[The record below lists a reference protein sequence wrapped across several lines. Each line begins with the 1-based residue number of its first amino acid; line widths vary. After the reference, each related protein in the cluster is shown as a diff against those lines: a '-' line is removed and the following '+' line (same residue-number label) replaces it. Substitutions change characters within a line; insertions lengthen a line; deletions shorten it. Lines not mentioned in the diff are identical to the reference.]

1 MRSDTVARMEPG
13 RLELEG
19 VSRSFLVY
27 PKPTRTLKELVV
39 SRGRVPARE
48 VKAIQ
53 DVSFSV
59 SPGDAVGLVGRNGSG
74 KSTLLRV
81 ISGILRPTAGKVAV
95 GGRIASLLELG
106 AGFQPEF
113 TGRENVYLNGSILGL
128 KQSTIR
134 EHMDEIVAFAELEQ
148 FIDLPVRTY
157 SSGMQMRLGFAI
169 SAHLE
174 ADVLLLDE
182 VFAVGDEA
190 FQRKCFGKIFEFKQ
204 RGGTI
209 LFVSHDASSVER
221 LCERAIL
228 LREGEVA
235 FDGPTREAITQYHAQ
250 LADEHDPAERGAG
263 LTEWGS
269 REARIAAA
277 RLVGPDGADRLQFLA
292 GEAFALVVTVEADE
306 GIAAPVLTYELRDVS
321 NLVLATGDAKLGE
334 HGWNGSGTLSLRY
347 DVPRPPLGDGRFHVR
362 LGLTDASGEHLYHQ
376 LDRALEFMVY
386 PGGDERGLVR
396 LDGRWQK
403 ETA

>member
-1 MRSDTVARMEPG
+1 MEPG
-13 RLELEG
+13 RLELEH
-19 VSRSFLVY
+19 VSRTFLVY

-39 SRGRVPARE
+39 SRGKVAARE
-48 VKAIQ
+48 VKAIE

-81 ISGILRPTAGKVAV
+81 ISGILRPTSGKVAV

-169 SAHLE
+169 AAHLE

-228 LREGEVA
+228 LRQGEVA

-269 REARIAAA
+269 REARIAEA

-306 GIAAPVLTYELRDVS
+306 GIAAPVLTYELRDAS

-334 HGWNGSGTLSLRY
+334 HGWNGSGALSLRY

-396 LDGRWQK
+396 LDGSWQK

>member
-1 MRSDTVARMEPG
+1 MEPG
-13 RLELEG
+13 RLELER

-39 SRGRVPARE
+39 ARGRLAARE

-53 DVSFSV
+53 NVSFSV
-59 SPGDAVGLVGRNGSG
+59 APGDAVGLVGRNGSG

-81 ISGILRPTAGKVAV
+81 ISGILRPTAGKVGV
-95 GGRIASLLELG
+95 GGRVASLLELG

-113 TGRENVYLNGSILGL
+113 TGRENVFLNGSILGL
-128 KQSTIR
+128 KQASIR

-169 SAHLE
+169 AAHLE

-228 LREGEVA
+228 LRQGELV

-269 REARIAAA
+269 REARIAEA

-292 GEAFALVVTVEADE
+292 GEGFALVVSVEADQ
-306 GIAAPVLTYELRDVS
+306 GIAAPHLTYELRDVS
-321 NLVLATGDAKLGE
+321 NLVLATGEADLAQ
-334 HGWNGSGTLSLRY
+334 HGWNGSHTLSLRY

-396 LDGRWQK
+396 LDGSWQK

>member
-1 MRSDTVARMEPG
+1 MEPG
-13 RLELEG
+13 RLELER

-39 SRGRVPARE
+39 ARGRIAARE

-59 SPGDAVGLVGRNGSG
+59 APGDAVGLVGRNGSG

-81 ISGILRPTAGKVAV
+81 ISGILRPTAGKVGV
-95 GGRIASLLELG
+95 GGRVASLLELG

-113 TGRENVYLNGSILGL
+113 TGRENVFLNGSILGL
-128 KQSTIR
+128 KQASIR

-157 SSGMQMRLGFAI
+157 SSGMQMRLGCGIA
-169 SAHLE
+169 AHLE

-209 LFVSHDASSVER
+209 VFVSHDASAVER
-221 LCERAIL
+221 LCDRAVL
-228 LREGEVA
+228 LKDGLVA
-235 FDGPTREAITQYHAQ
+235 FDGPTHDAIVQYRRL
-250 LADEHDPAERGAG
+250 LAGERDPEERGAG
-263 LTEWGS
+263 LKEWGS
-269 REARIAAA
+269 GEARIASL
-277 RLVGPDGADRLQFLA
+277 RLLGPDGDERQQYLA
-292 GEAFALVVTVEADE
+292 GEPIAVALT
-306 GIAAPVLTYELRDVS
+306 AAAEQPLDAPRLTWELRDDS
-321 NLVLATGDAKLGE
+321 
-334 HGWNGSGTLSLRY
+334 SL
-347 DVPRPPLGDGRFHVR
+347 L
-362 LGLTDASGEHLYHQ
+362 LASGSQPLSELGW
-376 LDRALEFMVY
+376 RA
-386 PGGDERGLVR
+386 PGELALRF
-396 LDGRWQK
+396 
-403 ETA
+403 EI